1 MKSKMTRLG
10 CVLKK
15 MEMIDSDG
23 EIKGKKTQDHEN
35 LCMIISV
42 FFLNC
47 AHIFYLQ
54 LIFKVWTTK
63 LLQTKAVFLYSG
75 TGKFY

>member
-1 MKSKMTRLG
+1 MFILLISALEFFQALIGEHRAEMKSKMTRLG

-23 EIKGKKTQDHEN
+23 EIKGKKTQDHKN

-42 FFLNC
+42 FF
-47 AHIFYLQ
+47 
-54 LIFKVWTTK
+54 
-63 LLQTKAVFLYSG
+63 
-75 TGKFY
+75 